1 MHEYV
6 LRFEINA
13 CATLNIFTFSEKVLI
28 FLHQNDRSVKGH
40 RPMGCATTA
49 AAPEKR
55 RQFEGSKCFDFHNF
69 NAKITLETRGTKCRI
84 FSTSSVTSYDLL
96 NCCCIFGRGH
106 RKRPR
111 PRLRNPWADSP

>member
-28 FLHQNDRSVKGH
+28 FGHQNDRSVKGH

-49 AAPEKR
+49 AAPENGGNLR
-55 RQFEGSKCFDFHNF
+55 DFQS
-69 NAKITLETRGTKCRI
+69 ALI
-84 FSTSSVTSYDLL
+84 FIISMLKL
-96 NCCCIFGRGH
+96 
-106 RKRPR
+106 
-111 PRLRNPWADSP
+111 PWKPE